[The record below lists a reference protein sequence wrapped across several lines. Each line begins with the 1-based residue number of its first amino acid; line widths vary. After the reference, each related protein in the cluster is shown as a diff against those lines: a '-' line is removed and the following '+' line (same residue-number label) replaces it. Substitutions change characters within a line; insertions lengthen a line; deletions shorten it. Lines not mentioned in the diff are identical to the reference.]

1 MLRERSALFA
11 AALLCA
17 CSDSTEDLLND
28 AGPQSVD
35 AAVEDGGTHDAG
47 ATETPRDGGVTMMDA
62 GARETVDVLFV
73 GNSYTTSNDVAGLTA
88 AQLRTESQDVRY
100 ETVAPG
106 GRRLEQHAADAR
118 TDGTALTRWLRTGSA
133 EETAFDAVVLQ
144 EQSQI
149 GGFPVYAAERRA
161 SIDAAIELTQR
172 ARDRG
177 ARVVLYMTWGRA
189 RGDAANAI
197 IGYGTF
203 LSMQALLDEGYVSL
217 ATYLEAEGFD
227 VAVAPVGGGF
237 RIVYEDVLAAGQ
249 DPLDAD
255 SDFIALYQEDGSHPS
270 ERGAYLAACIL
281 ARTIDPDL
289 DPSAIEDHP
298 NLGPNVS
305 SALRDVC
312 HRAIHDRRWRVP
324 TLVEADAELRGNVLQ
339 GEQFGFDVAL
349 DGTGTR
355 LLVGARGP
363 APDGSASVFVRDP
376 DWREEVRWS
385 STPGFGGSVALD
397 DAGALALVQSPWS
410 EFERDDNWTSVVRA
424 GAPTW
429 RGHVRVSGDG
439 TRVLVSRRTEESTLI
454 AAHVL
459 ERDGEGWSSTPLD
472 TRATSFAD
480 DASFALDTLGDRV
493 VVAATG
499 STVAFVFEH
508 DGSNWTQ
515 EVALKTRLLD
525 GRTVDLN
532 RVVAISG
539 DGTRVFV
546 GLLDHDAV
554 ITFER
559 TGATWT
565 ERTSLF
571 GPPNSR
577 FGTSVATN
585 EDGSRLLVG
594 APRDGPV
601 ALRRFAGS
609 ARVYEHDGVG
619 FAVSRLL
626 VPPPGDVADIL
637 EGFGTSID
645 LSVDGNVAAVGAP
658 SKTSEDGDY
667 AGAVYPFPLD

>member
-1 MLRERSALFA
+1 MPRERSALIV
-11 AALLCA
+11 AALALA
-17 CSDSTEDLLND
+17 CSGPTAELSED
-28 AGPQSVD
+28 AGTSFD
-35 AAVEDGGTHDAG
+35 AGFEDGGTRDAG
-47 ATETPRDGGVTMMDA
+47 SVEAPRDGGVTMTDA
-62 GARETVDVLFV
+62 KARDTIEVLFV

-88 AQLRTESQDVRY
+88 TQLRTEAQAVRY

-106 GRRLEQHAADAR
+106 GRRLEQHALDAR
-118 TDGTALTRWLRTGSA
+118 TDGTALARWLRTGSSA
-133 EETAFDAVVLQ
+133 ETAFDAVVLQ

-149 GGFPVYAAERRA
+149 GGFPVYTAERRA
-161 SIDAAIELTQR
+161 SIDAAIELTQHT
-172 ARDRG
+172 RDRG

-189 RGDAANAI
+189 RGDPGNAI

-217 ATYLEAEGFD
+217 ATHLEAEGFD

-237 RIVYEDVLAAGQ
+237 RIVYEDVVAAGEE
-249 DPLDAD
+249 PLDDD

-289 DPSAIEDHP
+289 DPSAMTDHP
-298 NLGPNVS
+298 NLGPTVS

-312 HRAIHDRRWRVP
+312 HRAITDRRWRVP
-324 TLVEADAELRGNVLQ
+324 TLLEAEAELRGDALL

-363 APDGSASVFVRDP
+363 APDGNARVFVHDTG
-376 DWREEVRWS
+376 WSEEVRWS
-385 STPGFGGSVALD
+385 GPPGFGESVTLD
-397 DAGALALVQSPWS
+397 DAGALALVQAPWT
-410 EFERDDNWTSVVRA
+410 EHERGDAWTSVMRA

-439 TRVLVSRRTEESTLI
+439 ARALVSRRTEESTLI
-454 AAHVL
+454 AGHVL
-459 ERDGEGWSSTPLD
+459 ERDGEDWSSTPLD

-480 DASFALDTLGDRV
+480 DASFALDVFGERA

-508 DGSNWTQ
+508 DGSEWTE
-515 EVALKTRLLD
+515 EVALKTSLLG

-554 ITFER
+554 ITFAR
-559 TGATWT
+559 TGSTWT
-565 ERTSLF
+565 EQRTLF
-571 GPPNSR
+571 GPRNSR
-577 FGTSVATN
+577 FGASVATN
-585 EDGSRLLVG
+585 EDGSLLLVG

-601 ALRRFAGS
+601 ALRRFSGS
-609 ARVYEHDGVG
+609 ARLYVHDGVG
-619 FAVSRLL
+619 YAVSRLL
-626 VPPPGDVADIL
+626 VPYPGDVADIL

-645 LSVDGNVAAVGAP
+645 LSADGSVAAVGAP

-667 AGAVYPFPLD
+667 AGAVYPFRLD

>member
-1 MLRERSALFA
+1 MPRERSALFV
-11 AALLCA
+11 AALVCA
-17 CSDSTEDLLND
+17 CSDPTEDLASD
-28 AGPQSVD
+28 AGTNSVD
-35 AAVEDGGTHDAG
+35 AAIEDGGTRDAG
-47 ATETPRDGGVTMMDA
+47 STETPRDGGVAMMDA
-62 GARETVDVLFV
+62 GARRTMEVLFV

-88 AQLRTESQDVRY
+88 TQLRTEAQGVRY

-106 GRRLEQHAADAR
+106 GRRLEQHASDVR
-118 TDGTALTRWLRTGSA
+118 TDGTALARWLRTGSA
-133 EETAFDAVVLQ
+133 AESAFDAVVLQ

-149 GGFPVYAAERRA
+149 GGFPVYATERRA
-161 SIDAAIELTQR
+161 SIDAAIVLTQY

-189 RGDAANAI
+189 RGDPPNAI

-237 RIVYEDVLAAGQ
+237 RIVYEDVVATGL
-249 DPLDAD
+249 DPLEAD
-255 SDFIALYQEDGSHPS
+255 SDFLALYQEDGSHPS

-312 HRAIHDRRWRVP
+312 HRAINDRRWRVP
-324 TLVEADAELRGNVLQ
+324 TIQEADTELRGDALQ

-363 APDGSASVFVRDP
+363 APDGNARIFVRDAE
-376 DWREEVRWS
+376 WSEEVRWGGP
-385 STPGFGGSVALD
+385 PGFGGSVALD
-397 DAGALALVQSPWS
+397 DVGALALVQFPWS
-410 EFERDDNWTSVVRA
+410 EFERDNGWTSVVRA

-439 TRVLVSRRTEESTLI
+439 ARALVSRRTEETTLL
-454 AAHVL
+454 AGHVL
-459 ERDGEGWSSTPLD
+459 ERDGEDWSSTPLL
-472 TRATSFAD
+472 TRATSFTD
-480 DASFALDTLGDRV
+480 DASFALDTLGDRI

-508 DGSNWTQ
+508 DGSDWTE
-515 EVALKTRLLD
+515 EVALKTSLLD

-565 ERTSLF
+565 ERTALL

-577 FGTSVATN
+577 FGASVATN

-601 ALRRFAGS
+601 ALRRFSGS
-609 ARVYEHDGVG
+609 ARIYEHDGVG

-626 VPPPGDVADIL
+626 VPHPGDVADVL

-645 LSVDGNVAAVGAP
+645 LSADGNVAAVGAP

-667 AGAVYPFPLD
+667 AGAVYPFRLE